1 MVPLMSNVTQHPMDF
16 SYPLTANPLA
26 LVLVFAGALALSHAV
41 LLPLL
46 AFNELRWHALDYLWL
61 PMVLLGVLGG
71 AQQNRVEISNAFRG
85 AWEYQLRG
93 SLAEANR
100 LLKYHTSD
108 QTYLCQKATRSEY
121 SPPPQIFEQIERD
134 GIETCK
140 WFKELQQFVPQS
152 PESVPK
158 GFSLK
163 EMPRPPSLSGH
174 SGSGPEDAI
183 ENMQSSLK
191 EVVEALAEIQTHTAE
206 KESPFMIRLA
216 KYYGPL
222 LVCFAL
228 AIRITKV
235 TGEARIKRRKLV
247 NAG

>member
-1 MVPLMSNVTQHPMDF
+1 MDF
-16 SYPLTANPLA
+16 SYPLIANPLA
-26 LVLVFAGALALSHAV
+26 LILVFLLALVLFHAL

-61 PMVLLGVLGG
+61 PMVLFGVLGA
-71 AQQNRVEISNAFRG
+71 AQQNRIEISNAFRG
-85 AWEYQLRG
+85 AWEQQLRS

-100 LLKYHTSD
+100 LLKYHSSD

-121 SPPPQIFEQIERD
+121 SPPPHIFEQIERD
-134 GIETCK
+134 GIETCN
-140 WFKELQQFVPQS
+140 WFKGIKQFVPQF

-163 EMPRPPSLSGH
+163 EMPQPPKLSGH

-183 ENMQSSLK
+183 ENMQRSLK
-191 EVVEALAEIQTHTAE
+191 EVVDALAEIRSHTAE
-206 KESPFMIRLA
+206 KESPLIIKLA

-222 LVCFAL
+222 FVCFAL

-235 TGEARIKRRKLV
+235 TGEARIKRRKLA